1 MKRGPAAL
9 MLAPVDVGTRRSKGG
24 HREGRNVVKAL
35 VVAEEDRIASRV
47 NMTLRLRWPDADVAT
62 ASSAHRAR
70 LLLADADPDVLF
82 VSSGLPGPDSL
93 TLVRDV
99 RAISDVLI
107 FVVGPGD
114 SETEWVDALESGADD
129 FVSTS
134 SSESL
139 LVAKVWAALRRA
151 EKVGAESAA
160 PVKCGGLLVDPQCYE
175 ASLNGKPLY
184 LTPTEFKLLY
194 HLAQNRGLVVTQ
206 QALESLIWGCPERL
220 YIDVLRKHVQRLRQ
234 KLENGRGG
242 RMTITT
248 VPRVGY
254 KLEQK
259 RRVRSGR

>member
-1 MKRGPAAL
+1 M
-9 MLAPVDVGTRRSKGG
+9 
-24 HREGRNVVKAL
+24 KAL

-47 NMTLRLRWPDADVAT
+47 NMTLRLRWPDVDVAT
-62 ASSAHRAR
+62 AQNAHRAR

-99 RAISDVLI
+99 RAVSDVLI

-114 SETEWVDALESGADD
+114 SEAELVDALESGADD
-129 FVSTS
+129 YVSTR